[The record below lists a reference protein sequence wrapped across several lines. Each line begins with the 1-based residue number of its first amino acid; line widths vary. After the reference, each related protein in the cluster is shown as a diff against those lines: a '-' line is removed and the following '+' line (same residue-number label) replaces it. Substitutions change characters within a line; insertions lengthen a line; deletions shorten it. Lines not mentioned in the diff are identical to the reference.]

1 MMHVLLASHGSYAS
15 GLREAAEMIL
25 GNQEKLYVLGLY
37 PGESLEIFTEKI
49 SRVIQETG
57 EAENVLI
64 LTDLRNGTPFNA
76 ALMSVVKYG
85 SACISGVNLPLLLE
99 VLSTRKECD
108 SAEVVKNAIQS
119 GKDGIVDNV
128 SFGIQKSKSME

>member
-25 GNQEKLYVLGLY
+25 GDQEKLYVLGLY
-37 PGESLEIFTEKI
+37 PGESLETFTEKI
-49 SRVIQETG
+49 SRIIQETG

-76 ALMSVVKYG
+76 ALMSVAKYG
-85 SACISGVNLPLLLE
+85 STCISGVNLPLLLE
-99 VLSTRKECD
+99 VLSTRKECGIE
-108 SAEVVKNAIQS
+108 EVVKNAIQS

-128 SFGIQKSKSME
+128 SLGIQKSKSIG

>member
-37 PGESLEIFTEKI
+37 PGESLEVFTEKI

-99 VLSTRKECD
+99 VLSTRKECGIE
-108 SAEVVKNAIQS
+108 EVVKNAIQS
-119 GKDGIVDNV
+119 GKDGIVDNA
-128 SFGIQKSKSME
+128 SLGIQKSKSIG